1 MIRRS
6 SIIFLEF
13 LAGLVAGGIVL
24 LIAGAWWLWSGPVA
38 LTFLTPYVEEALSP
52 SDNTIAVEIEET
64 VLDWAGWDR
73 APDIRAS
80 NVRVL
85 DFERRIIAELPKVK
99 LGLSLQ
105 ALLRGKFA
113 PTYLQIDRPS
123 LSVVRGAQG
132 GFAVGLA
139 METDKGQGGVSHENV
154 VLEGLIAE
162 LLLEP
167 DLSRPLGYLKRVGVV
182 DADLLVDDQMLR
194 KIWHAPRAN
203 IDLVRN
209 VNGISASADVDLELG
224 GERSKLTGIATYAT
238 ESRFIDAT
246 VNFVDIDPAPILKSM
261 SQAPA
266 QRIADMGL
274 RFNGSLGFRILADG
288 AVRSVRFDLNSG
300 MGRIL
305 GDVAVGSD
313 GYGVSVELD
322 GENLQWSVLSTAF
335 PEISDF
341 ARVDFLINGKLS
353 IQGATDGSVESIIFD
368 VAGGDGTIDLPQ
380 IYPEA
385 LPIRATKLRGQVTDN
400 LRQIRIENAELTLE
414 KGRVISRATATKVG
428 GDWSVRVDGGVFE
441 FVGSLLP
448 RYWPPALAVDAR
460 NWVLGHIRKGQVDE
474 ASISLVARFPDGEAA
489 RANIESLNGVIRV
502 KEAEIDYFAP
512 LPVVEGV
519 RADMTFTD
527 KRFDI
532 VVSEGQ
538 IRDLQLD
545 EGSVVITGLDGADQD
560 ISIDLVLR
568 GAVQTAVSVLDSEP
582 LRFISGL
589 GFDAKTL
596 SGETAARLVFDFPIT
611 KSLRIENVAVAAAAT
626 LRDVQLQ
633 EGPLG
638 LSLDKGDLSL
648 QLTGLGM
655 TVSGE
660 AEINDVP
667 LKINWQEN
675 FSGTEKFVRRF
686 TVNGSVGAEARR
698 KLQLPEVPIL
708 TGDLS
713 GEIAYTA
720 FSDGRS
726 EIVSQIDLS
735 SAALDIP
742 QLRWRKPSGIPGS
755 LYAFIIAPPEGP
767 PIVEDLRLEA
777 ADMRLGARIEPTAD
791 LSGVRL
797 VELRKLVFGNNDIQG
812 RVRVLENGS
821 LDFEMTGDRFDIEP
835 FLSSNDEVDAIAGES
850 GRPLRIQAS
859 IKEVLLGE
867 GRGLKDVN
875 AVLNRDGESWRQVGV
890 DAGIDGGIRLAVKFV
905 PKGDG
910 ATLLIST
917 GDAGLALEAANW
929 SSRLKGGRL
938 LITGAQP
945 APGDAITGEFNL
957 KEFKVTE
964 APALARVLQVL
975 SLTGIFSAL
984 NQEGLDFVTLEGDF
998 RYYGGALEIKNA
1010 RAFGSTLGIT
1020 AKGAVYISDETAD
1033 LSGTVVPAYTIN
1045 SALGYIP
1052 VVGKFLTGGEN
1063 EGIFAANY
1071 AVKGRLEN
1079 PRVSVNPLSALAPG
1093 FLRNLIGTNVKPLTG
1108 EDAVSPSQ

>member
-73 APDIRAS
+73 APDIRVS

-105 ALLRGKFA
+105 ALLRGKIA

-123 LSVVRGAQG
+123 LSVVRDAQG

-139 METDKGQGGVSHENV
+139 MGADKGQGAVSRENV
-154 VLEGLIAE
+154 VLQGLIAE

-194 KIWHAPRAN
+194 KIWYAPRAN

-209 VNGISASADVDLELG
+209 ANGISASADVDLELG
-224 GERSKLTGIATYAT
+224 GERSKLTGIAAYAT
-238 ESRFIDAT
+238 ESGFIDAT
-246 VNFVDIDPAPILKSM
+246 VNFVDIDPAPFLKNM

-266 QRIADMGL
+266 QRLAGLGL
-274 RFNGSLGFRILADG
+274 RLNGFLGFRILADG
-288 AVRSVRFDLNSG
+288 AVRSVRFDLNTEAG
-300 MGRIL
+300 NLR

-313 GYGVSVELD
+313 GYGVSAELD
-322 GENLQWSVLSTAF
+322 GQNLQWSALSTAF
-335 PEISDF
+335 PELSDF
-341 ARVDFLINGKLS
+341 ARVNFPINGKLS
-353 IQGATDGSVESIIFD
+353 MQGATDGSVESIEFD
-368 VAGGDGTIDLPQ
+368 ITGGAGTIDLPQ
-380 IYPEA
+380 IFPET
-385 LPIRATKLRGQVTDN
+385 LPLRATKLRGQVTDN
-400 LRQIRIENAELTLE
+400 LRQVRIENAELSLE
-414 KGRVISRATATKVG
+414 KGRVVSRASATKVSS
-428 GDWSVRVDGGVFE
+428 DWSVRVDGGVYGFIAP
-441 FVGSLLP
+441 LLP
-448 RYWPPALAVDAR
+448 RYWPPKLAISAR
-460 NWVLGHIRKGQVDE
+460 NWVLGNIRKGEVDE
-474 ASISLVARFPDGEAA
+474 ASISLVARFPDGDTA
-489 RANIESLNGVIRV
+489 RADIESLNGVIRL
-502 KEAEIDYFAP
+502 KDAEIDYFAP
-512 LPVVEGV
+512 LPVVDGV

-532 VVSEGQ
+532 VVSEGALL
-538 IRDLQLD
+538 DLQVD
-545 EGSVVITGLDGADQD
+545 EGSVVITGLDVEDQA

-568 GAVQTAVSVLDSEP
+568 GPIKTAVSVLDSEP

-589 GFDAKTL
+589 GFDAKTI
-596 SGETAARLVFDFPIT
+596 SGETAARLVFDFPLS
-611 KSLRIENVAVAAAAT
+611 KSLSIEKVAVAAAAT
-626 LRDVQLQ
+626 LRDVGLQ

-638 LSLDKGDLSL
+638 LSLSKGALSL

-655 TVSGE
+655 TVSGD
-660 AEINDVP
+660 ASLNDVP

-675 FSGTEKFVRRF
+675 FSNTEKFLRRF
-686 TVNGSVGAEARR
+686 TVNGAVNAEARR
-698 KLQLPEVPIL
+698 KLQLPEVPVL
-708 TGDLS
+708 AGDLS

-720 FSDGRS
+720 FVGGRS
-726 EIVSQIDLS
+726 EIVSQIDLTA
-735 SAALDIP
+735 AALDVP
-742 QLRWRKPSGIPGS
+742 QLRWRKQPGVPGN
-755 LYAFIIAPPEGP
+755 LYAFVIVPPEGP
-767 PIVEDLRLEA
+767 PIVEDIRLEA
-777 ADMRLGARIEPTAD
+777 ADMRLGARVEPTAD
-791 LSGVRL
+791 LQGVRL
-797 VELRKLVFGNNDIQG
+797 VELRKLIFGNNDMQG
-812 RVRVLENGS
+812 RVRIQDDGS
-821 LDFEMTGDRFDIEP
+821 LNIELTGERFDIQP
-835 FLSSNDEVDAIAGES
+835 FLSSSDEVDAIAGEK
-850 GRPLRIQAS
+850 GRPVKIQAS

-875 AVLNRDGESWRQVGV
+875 AVLVRDGANWREVAV

-905 PKGDG
+905 PQGDG

-917 GDAGLALEAANW
+917 GNAGLALEAANW
-929 SSRLKGGRL
+929 STRLKGGRL
-938 LITGAQP
+938 LITGAQS
-945 APGDAITGEFNL
+945 APGDAIAGEFKL
-957 KEFKVTE
+957 KEFKITE

-975 SLTGIFSAL
+975 SLTGIFSVL
-984 NQEGLDFVTLEGDF
+984 SQEGLDFVTLEGDF

-1045 SALGYIP
+1045 SALGNIP
-1052 VVGKFLTGGEN
+1052 IVGKFLTGGKN

-1071 AVKGRLEN
+1071 VVKGRLEN

-1093 FLRNLIGTNVKPLTG
+1093 FLRNLIGNDVKPLTG
-1108 EDAVSPSQ
+1108 EDAISPSQ